1 MGLIVPDQHANPII
15 FSLENGYVWVSGE
28 NGSWSIKIGQ
38 RRQALDAMRDFID
51 QDRTASDLLTA
62 TIKRATLS

>member
-1 MGLIVPDQHANPII
+1 MSDQQANPII

-38 RRQALDAMRDFID
+38 QRQTLEAMRDFID
-51 QDRTASDLLTA
+51 HDRAATELLNVGK
-62 TIKRATLS
+62 KRKSVS